1 MAQNG
6 LFDTF
11 VCGSDQIW
19 APNVF
24 NDVYMLSFV
33 DDEKKK
39 VSYAASIG
47 LPYIPNEPNR
57 KI

>member
-33 DDEKKK
+33 DDEKEK

-47 LPYIPNEPNR
+47 LPYIPNEL
-57 KI
+57 IE